1 MKEYRKALDLESEGS
16 TFVELGPIEGMPPW
30 HQQAQPSRWPFPSKV
45 AAERFAAGER
55 ERHPG
60 REVNVR

>member
-1 MKEYRKALDLESEGS
+1 MKEYRKTIVTEDRGS
-16 TFVELGPIEGMPPW
+16 TFVELGPIAGMPSW
-30 HQQAQPSRWPFPSKV
+30 HQQAQPSRWPFPTPE
-45 AAERFAAGER
+45 AAERFAAAAR